1 MTFSALSSSA
11 DRGRARRRILV
22 VEDNADDVL
31 FVRRALRQSDDEVMH
46 AETLADA
53 LVTCARELPDAVL
66 LDLELP
72 DSHGL
77 TGLRRLH
84 AGHPRLPIVVLT
96 GLDDERMGSQAI
108 VAGAQDWFCKGDL
121 DEKTLPRVI
130 TYACQRQ
137 EMLHRLHRSESSARA
152 ATMAMERTLTMVAN
166 QLRSPLLEIR
176 TCAMTAL
183 ERNLVSAPGVP
194 LLKAIGEE
202 AAWVGELASNLIDF
216 QRIVSGRMTW
226 QWQTYDPAE
235 VVAEATAA
243 LQDSAALAG
252 ITLVTQTEG
261 HATLRGDGKAQ
272 RRLVANLVANALT
285 HSDATT
291 ITVRCDAEAGSACYT
306 VSDDGRGID
315 PVEKARLG
323 RPFAND
329 SHSIPTRGAGLGLAI
344 CIGIA
349 AAHGGHLSIHS
360 RHGAGTRVAAVLKDL
375 PRPLSAHVP
384 ERFRE
389 LDIA

>member
-1 MTFSALSSSA
+1 MIDSGISPA
-11 DRGRARRRILV
+11 DRPKGRRRILV
-22 VEDNADDVL
+22 VEDNPDDVL
-31 FVRRALRQSDDEVMH
+31 FVRRALRRSDDAILH
-46 AETLADA
+46 AETVADA
-53 LVTCARELPDAVL
+53 MVICAKESPDAVL
-66 LDLELP
+66 LDLGLP

-84 AGHPRLPIVVLT
+84 AGYPRLPIVVLT
-96 GLDDERMGSQAI
+96 GLDDECMGTQAI
-108 VAGAQDWFCKGDL
+108 LAGAQDWFCKGDL

-176 TCAMTAL
+176 ACAMAAL
-183 ERNLVSAPGVP
+183 ERNLVSPPGVP

-202 AAWVGELASNLIDF
+202 VAWVGELASNLIDF
-216 QRIVSGRMTW
+216 QRIVSGRMQW

-235 VVAEATAA
+235 VVAEVTSS
-243 LQDSAALAG
+243 LQDSAAASG
-252 ITLVTQTEG
+252 VTLVTQTEG
-261 HATLRGDGKAQ
+261 HAMLRGDGKAQ

-291 ITVRCDAEAGSACYT
+291 ITVHCNAEAGTACYT
-306 VSDDGRGID
+306 VSDDGGGID
-315 PVEKARLG
+315 PAVAARLG
-323 RPFAND
+323 RPFAVD
-329 SHSIPTRGAGLGLAI
+329 SHSIPPRGAGLGLAI

-360 RHGAGTRVAAVLKDL
+360 RHGTGTRVAAVLKDL
-375 PRPLSAHVP
+375 PAPASAHAP